1 MKYKIKNT
9 DLFLN
14 GKLIPE
20 GTEITLDEAEAES
33 IKDFLIPVEPQPNAE
48 PKPQPKPNVESKQ
61 KSKKN

>member
-20 GTEITLDEAEAES
+20 GTEITLEE
-33 IKDFLIPVEPQPNAE
+33 KDADQLKDYLIPVEP
-48 PKPQPKPNVESKQ
+48 KPPIVESKQ

>member
-9 DLFLN
+9 DIFLN

-33 IKDFLIPVEPQPNAE
+33 IKDYLIPVDPQP
-48 PKPQPKPNVESKQ
+48 QPIVETKQ
-61 KSKKN
+61 KSNKK